1 MGNFGDRWL
10 GWGRDHGSRVVHTS
24 ALALLVA
31 GALLLGH
38 ERDAEA
44 CGACY
49 ASVNESTV
57 VSDHKMA
64 LAVSTQ
70 QTILWDQISYSGN
83 PSQFAYVVPA
93 RAGTRLEVSTDA
105 FFDAL
110 DASTR
115 PIIMAPQS
123 TFGGGGGDGST
134 GCGCGAMAMS
144 ASMESAGGAPNAG
157 EGVQIVDQRTVGPY
171 ETVTLRATEPAALP
185 KWLRDH
191 GFNVPED
198 SNPIIEDYVRQGM
211 DFIALRLVPQ
221 TEVRSMKPI
230 RLVTPGADATLPLRM
245 MKIGIGPKVG
255 VTMWVIGEGRYHPAN
270 FPDVTI
276 DDKLLVWD
284 YAQNRSNYQE
294 LSRRAMAS
302 GNGNGFITEIAHKP
316 SLSLTGAYALPSGG
330 MTNAGLADAYKILC
344 VDKQKQT
351 VGDGGVKDSGSRDS
365 GPIDSGGVRD
375 ASVDD
380 AGDLDGGADD
390 ASAPDGGDAGASRP
404 DYPET
409 YACDDLDVALAGLHA
424 SDVWV
429 TRLRADLPGAA
440 LDVPLKLEP
449 TKEQTPVS
457 NVHQATTS
465 GTITARVARLG
476 VERQHGTYAIIAATA
491 LVVGRILAKR
501 RGKK

>member
-1 MGNFGDRWL
+1 MGISRIRRL
-10 GWGRDHGSRVVHTS
+10 GGHGTRVALTS
-24 ALALLVA
+24 ALALVALGAWVA
-31 GALLLGH
+31 GG
-38 ERDAEA
+38 ERDAAA

-64 LAVSTQ
+64 LAVSQQ

-83 PSQFAYVVPA
+83 PSQFAYVIPA

-115 PIIMAPQS
+115 PIIMAPPGS
-123 TFGGGGGDGST
+123 GGGYGGG
-134 GCGCGAMAMS
+134 GCGCGGLASSDSLSSMAGS
-144 ASMESAGGAPNAG
+144 PNAS
-157 EGVQIVDQRTVGPY
+157 EGVQVVDKRTVGPY
-171 ETVTLRATEPAALP
+171 ETVTLRATEPSALP

-191 GFNVPED
+191 DFNVPED

-211 DFIALRLVPQ
+211 DFIALRLVPS

-276 DDKLLVWD
+276 DEKALIWD
-284 YAQNRSNYQE
+284 YSQNRSNYQE
-294 LSRRAMAS
+294 LSQRAMSADK
-302 GNGNGFITEIAHKP
+302 GNGF
-316 SLSLTGAYALPSGG
+316 LSEYADHPTLALTGITQLPAGG
-330 MTNAGLADAYKILC
+330 MTNPGLADAYKILC
-344 VDKQKQT
+344 NDKRSQST
-351 VGDGGVKDSGSRDS
+351 PDAGGAKDAGVSKDSGAAK
-365 GPIDSGGVRD
+365 D
-375 ASVDD
+375 ASGDD
-380 AGDLDGGADD
+380 AGDLDGGEAD
-390 ASAPDGGDAGASRP
+390 ASASPDGGDDAGPAGP

-409 YACDDLDVALAGLHA
+409 YACDDLDVALAGLHK

-429 TRLRADLPGAA
+429 TRLRANLPGAA

-449 TKEQTPVS
+449 TKEQTVVS
-457 NVHQATTS
+457 NVHQSTNT
-465 GTITARVARLG
+465 GTITARVAPKG
-476 VERQHGTYAIIAATA
+476 VNREHGTYAIIAATA
-491 LVVGRILAKR
+491 IVVGRILAKR
-501 RGKK
+501 RAKAKKG

>member
-1 MGNFGDRWL
+1 MGISRIRRL
-10 GWGRDHGSRVVHTS
+10 GGHGTRVALTS
-24 ALALLVA
+24 ALALGALGAWVA
-31 GALLLGH
+31 GD
-38 ERDAEA
+38 EREAAA

-64 LAVSTQ
+64 LAVSQQ

-83 PSQFAYVVPA
+83 PSQFAYVIPA

-115 PIIMAPQS
+115 PIVMAPAGG
-123 TFGGGGGDGST
+123 FGGGYGGEGG
-134 GCGCGAMAMS
+134 GCGCGGLASSDS
-144 ASMESAGGAPNAG
+144 ATNFAGAGSPNAG
-157 EGVQIVDQRTVGPY
+157 DGVQVVDKRTVGPY

-191 GFNVPED
+191 DFNVPED

-276 DDKLLVWD
+276 DEKALLWD

-294 LSRRAMAS
+294 LSQRAMSADK
-302 GNGNGFITEIAHKP
+302 GNGFISEYADKP
-316 SLSLTGAYALPSGG
+316 SLALTGASQLPAGG

-344 VDKQKQT
+344 NDRQSQT
-351 VGDGGVKDSGSRDS
+351 AKDAGVSKDSGTPKDS
-365 GPIDSGGVRD
+365 GASRD
-375 ASVDD
+375 ASGDD
-380 AGDLDGGADD
+380 AGDLDAGAED
-390 ASAPDGGDAGASRP
+390 ASAGDGGEDAGP
-404 DYPET
+404 TGPYYPET
-409 YACDDLDVALAGLHA
+409 YACDDLDVALAGLHK

-429 TRLRADLPGAA
+429 TRLRANLPGAA

-457 NVHQATTS
+457 NVHQTTNT
-465 GTITARVARLG
+465 GTITARVAPKGLNR
-476 VERQHGTYAIIAATA
+476 EHGTYAIIAATA
-491 LVVGRILAKR
+491 IVVGRILAKR
-501 RGKK
+501 RAKKG